1 MKRIY
6 LYILISLIS
15 AFLVFAQDSTMTLV
29 GPGVKYYKVF
39 KPSIPWNIT
48 ILEMDISNPNI
59 KIKAEL
65 ARDVL
70 GTGFE
75 KTSSMANRNNLS
87 NHIVLGAIN
96 GDYFGI
102 SEPTNPY
109 TFLSNSMIR
118 GNEFTF
124 GRSHIRSSFGFRS
137 GDNKPVLNILNFS
150 GTVTAANNS
159 SRTIDL
165 LNGVRDTNKLILYNK
180 FIGATTLTNATGTE
194 VKLQK
199 IDEPAINSVLK
210 FIATEKVSGIG
221 SMSIG
226 DNYILSGNG
235 TASTFLTNNIN
246 VGDTVRLTIGTSP
259 NVSSLTCLMGGGP
272 RLITNGTRP
281 SSFVG
286 VEGFGDSHVN
296 TRHPRTAVGFN
307 ADSTK
312 VYFLVVDGRQPAL
325 SVGMSCAELA
335 DYMISI
341 GCYQAVNL
349 DGGGSSTMVV
359 RNEIKNSPSDGS
371 ERSVGNALLAVAEI
385 PTNQTIQS
393 FQLLPRQ
400 ILIDSTQTRK
410 ININA
415 TDLWGYPI
423 VVDPTEFTWQI
434 LGINGMVDSL
444 GFFIPYGTGTGK
456 IIASISTLRD
466 TIDVTVVST
475 IIPVWSFCAANGN
488 IPGWFS
494 ETGSSER
501 GLAYNQVNQHIYVV
515 SRKSG
520 NQVLI
525 LNANTGDQIG
535 TLNTT
540 GTSGGTFI
548 LNDVEVSDDGK
559 IFAANLT
566 VDASTSPFKI
576 YMWNDESASAQNV
589 ISFSSP
595 TAVRLGDKFTVAG
608 SYADNSAVIYAAVG
622 SSNKVFKWTMNAG
635 SFNSVPTEITLSGV
649 TNVGTS
655 PAVYPKGLGA
665 VNFYVNGNSIR
676 PREFTSTG
684 TFIGELSSAV
694 IDSRS
699 NAMRYIKSGQQ
710 EYLVVYQ
717 YGFPNEN
724 AKVLEVSAGLPNAVL
739 LETTPSLGTNANTV
753 GTSGDIAFRLYQ
765 QGVYIY
771 YVLATNNGIA
781 AYQLVN
787 ENEVPVELISFSAEL
802 SGLQII
808 LNWTTATETNN
819 HGFEIERCLTQ
830 SLSFNGS
837 PSDKG
842 KDLIQW
848 EKIGFIPGAGNSSS
862 TKSYSFVDNGI
873 EIFGKYKYRLKQI
886 DFDGTF
892 EYSNEIEV
900 QYSPT
905 KFLLEQNYPNPFN
918 PSTRIKYQV
927 SSSTHVSLKVFD
939 VLGNEIATLVDE
951 YKPAG
956 NYEVEFSIGDV
967 RVSGIPHSGGQNPV
981 TGIGCASGVYFY
993 QLKAG
998 DFISSKKMLIVK

>member
-1 MKRIY
+1 MKRTY
-6 LYILISLIS
+6 LYVFISLIS
-15 AFLVFAQDSTMTLV
+15 AFVVLAQDSTMTIV
-29 GPGVKYYKVF
+29 GPGIKYHKVF

-48 ILEMDISNPNI
+48 ILEMDISNPDI

-75 KTSSMANRNNLS
+75 KTSSMANRNNRS

-124 GRSHIRSSFGFRS
+124 GRTHIRSSFGFREN
-137 GDNKPVLNILNFS
+137 GNKPALNILNFS
-150 GTVTAANNS
+150 GSVTASNDS
-159 SRTIDL
+159 SRSIDMI
-165 LNGVRDTNKLILYNK
+165 NGERGTNKLILYNK
-180 FIGATTLTNATGTE
+180 FIGASSLTNSSGTE

-199 IDEPAINSVLK
+199 IDLLITN
-210 FIATEKVSGIG
+210 ATIRFVALEKVSGIG
-221 SMSIG
+221 NMTIG

-235 TASTFLTNNIN
+235 TSGNFLTNNIN
-246 VGDTVRLTIGTSP
+246 IGDTVVLFIGTSP
-259 NVSSLTCLMGGGP
+259 NSGNLTCLMGGGP

-286 VEGFGDSHVN
+286 VEGFGESHVN

-341 GCYQAVNL
+341 GCYHAVNL

-385 PTNQTIQS
+385 PTNQVIQS

-410 ININA
+410 ITINA

-423 VVDPTEFTWQI
+423 VVNPTEFTWQV
-434 LGINGMVDSL
+434 LGLNGAVDSL
-444 GFFIPYGTGTGK
+444 GFFIPFGTGTGK
-456 IIASISTLRD
+456 IIASINTLRD

-475 IIPVWSFCAANGN
+475 IIPVWNFSVASGN
-488 IPGWFS
+488 LPTWFS
-494 ETGSSER
+494 PTGSSER
-501 GLAYNQVNQHIYVV
+501 GLAYNTTNQHVYVV

-520 NQVLI
+520 NQILI

-548 LNDVEVSDDGK
+548 INDAEVSDDGK

-566 VDASTSPFKI
+566 IDASTSPFKI
-576 YMWNDESASAQNV
+576 YMWNDELSAPQII
-589 ISFSSP
+589 ISFSMTS
-595 TAVRLGDKFTVAG
+595 AGRLGDKFTVVG
-608 SYADNSAVIYAAVG
+608 SYSNNSAVIYAAVG
-622 SSNKVFKWTMNAG
+622 SSNKVFKWTMSG
-635 SFNSVPTEITLSGV
+635 DTFNPIPAEITLSDV

-655 PAVYPKGLGA
+655 PAVYPKGLGS
-665 VNFYVNGNSIR
+665 VNFFVNGNSIR
-676 PREFTSTG
+676 PREYTSTG
-684 TFIGELSSAV
+684 TFIGEASSSV
-694 IDSRS
+694 VDSRS
-699 NAMRYIKSGQQ
+699 NSMRFIKSGQQ
-710 EYLVVYQ
+710 EYLIVYQ

-739 LETTPSLGTNANTV
+739 LETTPSLGTNANTI
-753 GTSGDIAFRLYQ
+753 GTSGDIAYRVYQ

-781 AYQLVN
+781 SYQLVN
-787 ENEVPVELISFSAEL
+787 ENEVPVELTSFTANVEDKTIVL
-802 SGLQII
+802 S
-808 LNWTTATETNN
+808 WKTATETNN
-819 HGFEIERCLTQ
+819 QGFEIQR
-830 SLSFNGS
+830 SHDNKSFCT
-837 PSDKG
+837 
-842 KDLIQW
+842 
-848 EKIGFIPGAGNSSS
+848 IGFIPGKGTTTNQNE
-862 TKSYSFVDNGI
+862 YSFLDDLGSIVGSK
-873 EIFGKYKYRLKQI
+873 FSYRLKQI
-886 DFDGTF
+886 DFNGTF
-892 EYSNEIEV
+892 EYSTEIEV
-900 QYSPT
+900 QLKPT
-905 KFLLEQNYPNPFN
+905 KFLLNQNYPNPFN
-918 PSTRIKYQV
+918 PSTKISWQSPV
-927 SSSTHVSLKVFD
+927 TGWQTLKVYD
-939 VLGNEIATLVDE
+939 VLGNEVVTLVNE
-951 YKPAG
+951 YRQAG
-956 NYEVEFSIGDV
+956 KYQIEFHSV
-967 RVSGIPHSGGQNPV
+967 SSNQNLASGI
-981 TGIGCASGVYFY
+981 YYY

-998 DFISSKKMLIVK
+998 SFVDTKKMIYLK

>member
-1 MKRIY
+1 MKQI
-6 LYILISLIS
+6 
-15 AFLVFAQDSTMTLV
+15 FLLLLSFLFSSSVIFAQDSTVTVV
-29 GPGVKYYKVF
+29 GPGIKYYKVF
-39 KPSIPWNIT
+39 KPAIPWNIT
-48 ILEMDISNPNI
+48 ILEVDVSNPSI
-59 KIKAEL
+59 KIKSEL

-75 KTSSMANRNNLS
+75 KTSSMANRNNRA

-102 SEPTNPY
+102 SDPTNPY
-109 TFLSNSMIR
+109 TFLSNSMIKD
-118 GNEFTF
+118 NEYTF

-137 GDNKPVLNILNFS
+137 SDNKPALNILNFS
-150 GTVTAANNS
+150 GSVTASNNNS
-159 SRTIDL
+159 RSIDL

-180 FIGATTLTNATGTE
+180 YIGPNSRTNSSGTE

-199 IDEPAINSVLK
+199 IDQLAINGTYK
-210 FIATEKVSGIG
+210 FIVIEKVTGIG

-226 DNYILSGNG
+226 ENYILSGNG
-235 TASTFLTNNIN
+235 TASTFLVNNIN
-246 VGDTVRLTIGTSP
+246 VGDTVRLAIGTSP
-259 NVSSLTCLMGGGP
+259 NVNNLTCLMGGGP

-307 ADSTK
+307 IDSTK
-312 VYFLVVDGRQPAL
+312 IYFLVVDGRQPAL

-385 PTNQTIQS
+385 PTSQVIQS

-410 ININA
+410 ITINA
-415 TDLWGYPI
+415 ADLWGYQIAVNPA
-423 VVDPTEFTWQI
+423 EFTWQVVG
-434 LGINGMVDSL
+434 LNGMVDSL
-444 GFFIPYGTGTGK
+444 GFFIPLGTGTGK
-456 IIASISTLRD
+456 IIASINTLRD

-475 IIPVWSFCAANGN
+475 IIPVWNFSAAGGN
-488 IPGWFS
+488 LPTWFS
-494 ETGSSER
+494 PTGSSER
-501 GLAYNQVNQHIYVV
+501 GLAYNPTNQHVYVV

-548 LNDVEVSDDGK
+548 LNDVESSEDGK
-559 IFAANLT
+559 IFAANLVT
-566 VDASTSPFKI
+566 DASTSPFKI
-576 YMWNDESASAQNV
+576 YMWDDESAAPQSI
-589 ISFSSP
+589 ISFSMP
-595 TAVRLGDKFTVAG
+595 TAGRLGDKFTVVG
-608 SYADNSAVIYAAVG
+608 SYSDNSAVIYAAVG
-622 SSNKVFKWTMNAG
+622 SSNKVFKWTMSGGA
-635 SFNSVPTEITLSGV
+635 FNPTPTEITLSGV

-655 PAVYPKGLGA
+655 PAVYPKGTGN

-684 TFIGELSSAV
+684 TFVGELSSSV

-710 EYLVVYQ
+710 EYLIVYQ

-724 AKVLEVSAGLPNAVL
+724 ARVLEVSAGLPNAIL
-739 LETTPSLGTNANTV
+739 LETTPSLGTNTNTV
-753 GTSGDIAFRLYQ
+753 GTSGDIAYRVYQ

-787 ENEVPVELISFSAEL
+787 ENEVPVELISFTASV
-802 SGLQII
+802 SKMDVT

-819 HGFEIERCLTQ
+819 YGFEIERSQ
-830 SLSFNGS
+830 MSKVKSQN
-837 PSDKG
+837 
-842 KDLIQW
+842 W
-848 EKIGFIPGAGNSSS
+848 EKIGFVPGSGNSSS
-862 TKSYSFVDNGI
+862 EKAYSFVDEQIG
-873 EIFGKYKYRLKQI
+873 EFGKYKYRLKQI
-886 DFDGTF
+886 DLDGTF
-892 EYSNEIEV
+892 EYFNEIEV
-900 QYSPT
+900 DIIPS
-905 KFLLEQNYPNPFN
+905 KSSLEQNYPNPFN
-918 PSTRIKYQV
+918 PSTRIQYQV
-927 SSSTHVSLKVFD
+927 SRDSHVSLKVFD
-939 VLGNEIATLVDE
+939 VLGNEVATLVNE

-956 NYEVEFSIGDV
+956 RYSVEFLA
-967 RVSGIPHSGGQNPV
+967 RGGQTSSIQNQASSF
-981 TGIGCASGVYFY
+981 GFASGVYYY
-993 QLKAG
+993 QLKSG
-998 DFISSKKMLIVK
+998 SFVQTKKMIYLK